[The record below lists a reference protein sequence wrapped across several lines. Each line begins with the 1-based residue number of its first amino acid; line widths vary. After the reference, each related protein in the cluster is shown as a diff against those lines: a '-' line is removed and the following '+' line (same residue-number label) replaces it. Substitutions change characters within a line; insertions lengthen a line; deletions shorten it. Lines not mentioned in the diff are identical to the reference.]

1 MNPAL
6 ESDWVILYRIEGAK
20 QVFVNNTSISVDSIL
35 VGNKKKAVGSFSFTL
50 PKNTKAGYYRAT
62 YRLEGATF
70 VDFFFNNENVSFVYN
85 PDYPNETVVFT
96 ESKENQYYKNY
107 INSISPLQQ
116 SLDSLQV
123 AAIQN
128 PNADLSKAYQSKKKQ
143 LDSIHSGFVKATE
156 NMYIAPFIKATVR
169 NNSDT
174 IFKEV
179 DPYMSHIKKSFFDAI
194 DFSDQTLI
202 NSSFITDRILDYIFY
217 LNYSENPKIQRELF
231 KKSTKEVLDKI
242 TNLAYKKEIIE
253 FLGDQFQAAKN
264 VFLMDYLLDNF
275 YKKLP
280 ANLQDQNYIIEK
292 VSALAG
298 EVGRKAPNFAWQ
310 ENGATQS
317 LHKLN
322 DGEQYI
328 LVFYST
334 TCSHCLREIPELYTF
349 MQSKP
354 NTKVVAFALE
364 NDSYGWDS
372 YKKTLSGWHH
382 VLGLNKWQNKTAR
395 TYQVNATPS
404 YFVLDKNK
412 TIIAKPDA
420 IKDVKSYLNGN

>member
-1 MNPAL
+1 MSPAL

-20 QVFVNNTSISVDSIL
+20 QVFVNNTSVSVDSIS
-35 VGNKKKAVGSFSFTL
+35 VNNKKKAVGSFSFTL
-50 PKNTKAGYYRAT
+50 PESAEPGYYRAT

-70 VDFFFNNENVSFVYN
+70 VDFFFNKENVSFVFN
-85 PDYPNETVVFT
+85 PDYPNETVVFA
-96 ESKENQYYKNY
+96 ESTENQYYKEY
-107 INSISPLQQ
+107 INSISPYQQ
-116 SLDSLQV
+116 TLDSLQV
-123 AAIQN
+123 AAIRN
-128 PNADLSKAYQSKKKQ
+128 PNADVSKTYQTSKKQ
-143 LDSIHSGFVKATE
+143 LDSIHNVFVKATE
-156 NMYIAPFIKATVR
+156 NMYVAPFIKATVR

-179 DPYMSHIKKSFFDAI
+179 DAYMSHIKKSFFDAI
-194 DFSDQTLI
+194 DFTDQTLI

-217 LNYSENPKIQRELF
+217 LNYSEDPKIQRELY

-242 TNLAYKKEIIE
+242 TDLDYKKQIIE
-253 FLGDQFQAAKN
+253 FLGDQFQASKN

-280 ANLQDQNYIIEK
+280 SNLQDQNYIVEK
-292 VSALAG
+292 VSAMAG

-310 ENGATQS
+310 ENGAPQS

-322 DGEQYI
+322 DGQQYI

-334 TCSHCLREIPELYTF
+334 TCSHCLREIPELYSF

-354 NTKVVAFALE
+354 NTKVIAFALE
-364 NDSYGWDS
+364 NDSYGWES
-372 YKKTLSGWHH
+372 YTKTLSGWHH

-404 YFVLDKNK
+404 YFILDKNK

-420 IKDVKSYLNGN
+420 IKDVKAFLNGN